1 MKIYAELIGDYKK
14 QKIKN
19 FYDNTLVGKTTL
31 LDQMFV
37 LSPLMSIFN
46 GWNVDVKIDYWSL
59 ELPTI
64 IKLMKWVSFFLWV
77 TRHKDIPL
85 EIMDGTKQLSK
96 ESFPKLVAHLES
108 KEVKRFVELIEQK
121 VTFFNHLDVD
131 KIDFNRTSKDN
142 VIEEK
147 VIDHIGLVNGKGAI
161 KDKINICSR
170 KLVISRNDTG
180 VTPVVAQQ
188 FNRTN
193 NSVERQKFNPTPQ
206 RDDFKD
212 SSDTYEACDV
222 AFGIMNPVT
231 FGRTDFR
238 DIDLTKFKETSFR
251 QVQIIKNRY
260 GKAPAGSSIGLYG
273 KLGWLYQ
280 LPRNETGVDYNL
292 VNDPVKLIKHYTNI

>member
-1 MKIYAELIGDYKK
+1 
-14 QKIKN
+14 
-19 FYDNTLVGKTTL
+19 
-31 LDQMFV
+31 MFV

-46 GWNVDVKIDYWSL
+46 GGNVDVKIDYWSL

-212 SSDTYEACDV
+212 SGEPISTNLNIV
-222 AFGIMNPVT
+222 LMLFPVPCKKELVK
-231 FGRTDFR
+231 R
-238 DIDLTKFKETSFR
+238 LHTK
-251 QVQIIKNRY
+251 
-260 GKAPAGSSIGLYG
+260 LYH
-273 KLGWLYQ
+273 Q
-280 LPRNETGVDYNL
+280 QNS
-292 VNDPVKLIKHYTNI
+292 